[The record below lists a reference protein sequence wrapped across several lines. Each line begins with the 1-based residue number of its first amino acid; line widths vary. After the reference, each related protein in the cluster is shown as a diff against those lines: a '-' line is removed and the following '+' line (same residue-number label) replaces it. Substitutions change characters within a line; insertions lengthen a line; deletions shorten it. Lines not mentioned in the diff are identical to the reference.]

1 MRGRVRRRDG
11 GRMYGCKCKGFVLFV
26 VRKSSGSESNRSF
39 KESELVLLIGVGKV
53 FANCLV
59 IG

>member
-1 MRGRVRRRDG
+1 MGVNANVS
-11 GRMYGCKCKGFVLFV
+11 CCSLSE
-26 VRKSSGSESNRSF
+26 KSSGSESNRSF

-59 IG
+59 IGRDEEESEG